1 MDAYMITFRII
12 HIVSA
17 ILWVGSGVFFVAF
30 VGPTLQAFGP
40 EGGKFFAHL
49 VRQRKAVV
57 WFVTVSTL
65 TVVAGGFLYW
75 RDSGGL
81 DLDWI
86 QTGFGIGLTVGA
98 VAGITA
104 WLLVLLVLTPT
115 VNRLLELGGQVA
127 GGGGP
132 PSQELMTKLQATQSR
147 QKRVSFAI
155 TTLILIAAVAMATAR
170 YLAF

>member
-12 HIVSA
+12 HVVSA

-75 RDSGGL
+75 RTSGGL
-81 DLDWI
+81 DINWM
-86 QTGFGIGLTVGA
+86 QTGIGIGFTVGA
-98 VAGITA
+98 IAGITA

-115 VNRLLELGGQVA
+115 VKRLVGLGGQIA

-132 PSQELMTKLQATQSR
+132 PSQELMMMLQATQSR
-147 QKRVSFAI
+147 QKRVSYII
-155 TTLILIAAVAMATAR
+155 TTLILIAAAAMATAR
-170 YLAF
+170 YLF

>member
-1 MDAYMITFRII
+1 
-12 HIVSA
+12 
-17 ILWVGSGVFFVAF
+17 VAF

-75 RDSGGL
+75 RTSGGL
-81 DLDWI
+81 DINWM
-86 QTGFGIGLTVGA
+86 QTGIGIGFTVGA
-98 VAGITA
+98 IAGITA

-115 VNRLLELGGQVA
+115 VKRLVGLGGQIA

-132 PSQELMTKLQATQSR
+132 PSQELMMMLQATQSR
-147 QKRVSFAI
+147 QKRVSYII
-155 TTLILIAAVAMATAR
+155 TTLILIAAAAMATAR
-170 YLAF
+170 YLF